1 MINRKAGLVALLFI
15 VGSLSGIG
23 LASAQS
29 IGCGT
34 NPTAITC
41 TSLYQQ
47 ASGVINTNS
56 VNGLV
61 GISSAESI
69 FVLALGIIVL
79 LAIAYVFVIKII
91 MPFLK

>member
-29 IGCGT
+29 IGCGS

-41 TSLYQQ
+41 SSLYNSS
-47 ASGVINTNS
+47 AGIINTNS

-61 GISSAESI
+61 GISSATSI
-69 FVLALGIIVL
+69 FVLALGIIIV